1 MKKDLIFAGIDIG
14 SRTAKAV
21 LLIDSTYRWVQ
32 SSTDADIDATILKI
46 QKMAIEEIGDG
57 KWEASYT
64 VATGYGRVVVP
75 FANETVTEISCAA
88 RAAVW
93 LDPEVRLLLDM
104 GGQDC
109 KAIRCDEKGLP
120 VNFILNEKCAAGTGR
135 YLERVA
141 KALRLPLDEMGPRS
155 LQIVD
160 KPASVSRVC
169 AVLAQNDVLHLI
181 HQGVHPNDILAG
193 ACESVVQRVI
203 TMMQRVGLE
212 GGKVM
217 FCGGVARNIGVV
229 KRLEQQL
236 GREVVIPAD
245 PDAVVALGAALIAQS
260 RAARLSARV

>member
-1 MKKDLIFAGIDIG
+1 MFAGIDIG

-21 LLIDSTYRWVQ
+21 LLTDSTYRWVQ
-32 SSTDADIDATILKI
+32 SLTEADIDATVRKI
-46 QKMAIEEIGDG
+46 QQLAIEAIGDG
-57 KWEASYT
+57 KWAPSYT

-75 FANETVTEISCAA
+75 YANETVTEISCAA

-93 LDPEVRLLLDM
+93 LEPEVRLLLDM

-109 KAIRCDEKGLP
+109 KAIRCDENGLP
-120 VNFILNEKCAAGTGR
+120 INFILNEKCAAGTGR

-141 KALRLPLDEMGPRS
+141 KALHLPLDEMGPRS

-160 KPASVSRVC
+160 KPASVSSFC

-181 HQGVHPNDILAG
+181 RQGVHPNDILAG
-193 ACESVVQRVI
+193 ACDSVVRRVV
-203 TMMQRVGLE
+203 TMLQRVGLE

-229 KRLEQQL
+229 KRLEQQI

-245 PDAVVALGAALIAQS
+245 PDAVVALGAALIARS
-260 RAARLSARV
+260 RAARLTTVV